1 MKKFGFLLAVL
12 LLPGIALA
20 NVGVGIGNG
29 KIEVNE
35 PLKAGAI
42 YQVPSVTVLNT
53 GDVASE
59 YEMDITY
66 HVEQTGMW
74 PEKKWFKFS
83 PNKFDLEPGGAQIV
97 EVRLDIPVKVTPG
110 DYFAFIEAHPVV
122 QKEGGVTRI
131 NVAAACKFYFSVAPA
146 NIFQGIYYRTL
157 ALFTHYS
164 PWSYIVFA
172 VVVFAILTVI
182 FRKKFKLNLRLS
194 IDKK

>member
-1 MKKFGFLLAVL
+1 MKKYSFLLAIL
-12 LLPGIALA
+12 LLPSIALA

-29 KIEVNE
+29 KIEVND
-35 PLKAGAI
+35 PLKAGSI

-53 GDVASE
+53 GDVAAE

-66 HVEQTGMW
+66 HVEQTGIW
-74 PEKKWFKFS
+74 PDKDWFKFS
-83 PNKFDLEPGGAQIV
+83 PHKFQLEPGGAQIV
-97 EVRLDIPVKVTPG
+97 EVRLDIPVKVVPG

-122 QKEGGVTRI
+122 VNESGVTKI
-131 NVAAACKFYFSVAPA
+131 NIAAACKFYFSVAPA

-157 ALFTHYS
+157 SLFTHYS

-182 FRKKFKLNLRLS
+182 FRKKFKFNLRLS